1 MSKKCFQDQKE
12 STKLIEFCV
21 TRTQKNKQGNAVVSS
36 EEEQYC
42 VYGTYFWDE
51 APGVGAEPFQ
61 YPEFEGLQATQVV
74 NGKEIPYAPAG
85 SAWNH
90 KFQVDDMINSALATA
105 IWGATESVYRTLFLH
120 KGLQEFIDGFRSEE
134 NCVLS
139 AFGLKIYKYI
149 LSSNLSMQY
158 QLDLVTDQYIYYSNE
173 SLVYAFSTSDHN
185 LLSDNEY
192 ADISYWNSVD
202 AIKNGTEKLLW
213 GELPENN

>member
-21 TRTQKNKQGNAVVSS
+21 TRTQKNKQGNAAVSS
-36 EEEQYC
+36 EEERYC
-42 VYGTYFWDE
+42 VYGTYFWDD
-51 APGVGAEPFQ
+51 APGVGAKPFK
-61 YPEFEGLQATQVV
+61 YPEFEDLQATQMA
-74 NGKEIPYAPAG
+74 NGKEIPYAPAR

-90 KFQVDDMINSALATA
+90 KFQVNDMINSALAAA

-120 KGLQEFIDGFRSEE
+120 KELQEFIDDFRSEE

-139 AFGLKIYKYI
+139 ASGLKIYKYI
-149 LSSNLSMQY
+149 LSSDLSMQY

>member
-1 MSKKCFQDQKE
+1 M
-12 STKLIEFCV
+12 
-21 TRTQKNKQGNAVVSS
+21 
-36 EEEQYC
+36 
-42 VYGTYFWDE
+42 
-51 APGVGAEPFQ
+51 
-61 YPEFEGLQATQVV
+61 QATQVV

-85 SAWNH
+85 LAWNH
-90 KFQVDDMINSALATA
+90 KFQVDDMINSALAAA

-120 KGLQEFIDGFRSEE
+120 KGLQEFIDGFHSEE

-139 AFGLKIYKYI
+139 ASGLKIYKYI
-149 LSSNLSMQY
+149 LSSDLSMQY

-202 AIKNGTEKLLW
+202 AVKNGTEKLLW